1 MTLKNAQL
9 KSQIMK
15 ADQQIKHKEEMG
27 DDLKFIDFHQLQIEN
42 KKHVKDIDERNK
54 KLLNLKTVKGKT
66 DQTLNSLKNKLTKAI
81 EESDKLSKDIVD
93 KTANLKQTTKTI
105 ADTEKMIRA
114 LIKSQRVLEGK
125 QNRAKDM
132 PEVQDYV
139 NLKKD
144 INSLGEAHKNWTRKI
159 EIAEISAKEAKRRIR
174 TFQKAQEEGM

>member
-1 MTLKNAQL
+1 
-9 KSQIMK
+9 MK

-81 EESDKLSKDIVD
+81 EESNKLQKDIVD
-93 KTANLKQTTKTI
+93 KKANLEQTKKTI
-105 ADTEKMIRA
+105 LETDAKIQT

-125 QNRAKDM
+125 QNREKDM

-144 INSLGEAHKNWTRKI
+144 IHSLGEARKNWKRKI
-159 EIAEISAKEAKRRIR
+159 EIAEISAREAKRKIR
-174 TFQKAQEEGM
+174 TFQRMQEEGLSNQQL